1 MKRTIQAALVVAALL
16 NGTYALADDPA
27 KVLLA
32 QGTYADM
39 HAANRGMGNAVSA
52 FPGSVDEAG
61 ISVSSTWTYAD
72 RHAAETAKEAMVS
85 AFPSSVDDAGISAPS
100 RSTYADNF
108 ANERNLQARGASDPA
123 LSE

>member
-1 MKRTIQAALVVAALL
+1 M
-16 NGTYALADDPA
+16 
-27 KVLLA
+27 
-32 QGTYADM
+32 
-39 HAANRGMGNAVSA
+39 
-52 FPGSVDEAG
+52 
-61 ISVSSTWTYAD
+61 SSTWTYAD

-108 ANERNLQARGASDPA
+108 TNERNLQARGASDPA